1 MSPKS
6 KAKLAKRLPFKRTY
20 TVTLIG
26 GTKYT
31 FLGTR
36 LEQTKEYAII
46 WNKEISVRR
55 YTRSEYENIE

>member
-1 MSPKS
+1 MPPKR
-6 KAKLAKRLPFKRTY
+6 KTKLAKRLPIERTY

-31 FLGTR
+31 FIGTR
-36 LEQTKEYAII
+36 LEKTKEHAVV

-55 YTRSEYENIE
+55 YTTSEYENIE

>member
-1 MSPKS
+1 MPPKG
-6 KAKLAKRLPFKRTY
+6 KTKLAKRVPIKRTF

-31 FLGTR
+31 FTGTR
-36 LEQTKEYAII
+36 LEQTKEYTII
-46 WNKEISVRR
+46 LDERISVRR